1 MPLLSL
7 LATLV
12 ASLRGV
18 YDNILIL
25 FPCLSRPGL
34 LATSAPFFLH
44 FAHSSLS
51 IVARNRPEITWERK
65 VMSGHGRFTLWKK
78 IRQRNSEV
86 KGEPTCPI
94 LSIARPSHEN
104 DDYIYLRWP
113 QRPRF
118 LGEREGG
125 KRDRDAALTPSISE
139 RSEVGSVRVPRRW
152 LTSLPLLLSHEIDG
166 VRKEKER
173 LTAAKG
179 TRR

>member
-1 MPLLSL
+1 MEGISLPAPQPTINLMPLLSL

-25 FPCLSRPGL
+25 FPCLSRPAL

-51 IVARNRPEITWERK
+51 IVARNRAEITWERK

-86 KGEPTCPI
+86 KGEPTMPHPFHRSSLAWKWWLYI
-94 LSIARPSHEN
+94 FTLS
-104 DDYIYLRWP
+104 
-113 QRPRF
+113 
-118 LGEREGG
+118 
-125 KRDRDAALTPSISE
+125 AATPF
-139 RSEVGSVRVPRRW
+139 PRR
-152 LTSLPLLLSHEIDG
+152 
-166 VRKEKER
+166 
-173 LTAAKG
+173 KG
-179 TRR
+179 RRETGSRRCAHTINLWT